1 MNSVGEFD
9 IAAGLNQTMT
19 YKLALNEY
27 TDNND
32 SFGFLS
38 SASEPYSFMSV
49 DSQENRLDP
58 SPDFLPHFQVRL
70 ELADIKYEKERQV
83 YTFFTMIGDIGGFNG
98 AITILPAFLM
108 A

>member
-1 MNSVGEFD
+1 MKPLMSQ
-9 IAAGLNQTMT
+9 IMT

-32 SFGFLS
+32 SFGFLPRKKV
-38 SASEPYSFMSV
+38 PYSFMSI
-49 DSQENRLDP
+49 DSIEKHSEVTN
-58 SPDFLPHFQVRL
+58 DFVPRIQIRL
-70 ELADIKYEKERQV
+70 ELADIKYESERQV

-98 AITILPAFLM
+98 AIIILPAFLM

>member
-1 MNSVGEFD
+1 
-9 IAAGLNQTMT
+9 MT

-38 SASEPYSFMSV
+38 SANEPYSFMSV
-49 DSQENRLDP
+49 DSLEKQIDISTDP
-58 SPDFLPHFQVRL
+58 WPHFEIRL
-70 ELADIKYEKERQV
+70 ELADVKYESERQV
-83 YTFFTMIGDIGGFNG
+83 YTFFTLIGDIGGFNG
-98 AITILPAFLM
+98 AIIILPAYLM